1 MTTSAPDEF
10 LDIRQ
15 LSEWLGIAM
24 PTIYTWRHR
33 GEGPPAYKLNNR
45 VRFRRSDVELW
56 LEDQREQ

>member
-15 LSEWLGIAM
+15 LSEWLEIAK
-24 PTIYTWRHR
+24 PTIYMWRHR

-45 VRFRRSDVELW
+45 VRFRRSDMELW